1 MQELWAKQ
9 NWLRMELTFHA
20 KSKQNYWLDLM
31 KKVDLDQLV
40 TGLCG
45 IPDREFTS
53 DTVYSFLSANPIEVD
68 SAQKYLF
75 WNDGFYTRN
84 LVYKD
89 ERFEM
94 MAVCWEPGQASR
106 IHNHSGQN
114 CWMTVPVGSLRG
126 QNFAIEAIDEET
138 GYCKLRETDVFELSD
153 CLAAKVELEEPI
165 HQILNIFD
173 ERAVSIHIYSKPFD
187 RCLSYCRE
195 TDSFKEVQLH
205 YTSIDGRLC
214 DGVTASAQPASD

>member
-1 MQELWAKQ
+1 
-9 NWLRMELTFHA
+9 
-20 KSKQNYWLDLM
+20 M
-31 KKVDLDQLV
+31 KKVTLDQLIS
-40 TGLCG
+40 GLRE
-45 IPDREFTS
+45 IPDHEFVC
-53 DTVYSFLSANPIEVD
+53 DVVYTYLSANPVEVD

-106 IHNHSGQN
+106 IHNHSDQN
-114 CWMTVPVGSLRG
+114 CWMTVPVGRLRG
-126 QNFAIEAIDEET
+126 QNFAVEAIDEST
-138 GYCKLRETDVFELSD
+138 GHCKLRETEAFELAD

-165 HQILNIFD
+165 HQILNTFD

-187 RCLSYCRE
+187 RCLSYCRD
-195 TDSFKEVQLH
+195 TDTYKEVQLY
-205 YTSIDGRLC
+205 YTSVDGKLC
-214 DGVTASAQPASD
+214 DGANISNQPASD